1 MGYAPALDKAWREIS
16 ELSEDKACSIKF
28 LSDTYNI
35 DTAKKEVFSVSC
47 NVPAKDHLTILILHY
62 LIKKLEL
69 KILPAPA
76 GEWISFKELEGGAGY
91 YPTFKKRTINV
102 VMRKYGSHPEAIL
115 GLTERFC
122 AKRVQ
127 VGDLGIAIEPFE
139 GVPVLITLWKGDD
152 EFGPEANIHFDKTIS
167 QILCTEDTVVMT
179 EFLVH
184 SI

>member
-1 MGYAPALDKAWREIS
+1 MGYAQALDKAWRGFS
-16 ELSEDKACSIKF
+16 ELSESNTCSIKF
-28 LSDTYNI
+28 LSDAYDI
-35 DTAKKEVFSVSC
+35 DAAKREVFSVSC

-69 KILPAPA
+69 KVLPAPA

-91 YPTFKKRTINV
+91 YPTFKKRTIDV
-102 VMRKYGSHPEAIL
+102 VMRKYGFTPEAL
-115 GLTERFC
+115 LDLTERFG

-139 GVPVLITLWKGDD
+139 NVPVLITLWKGDD